1 MIDFDDKLRELVDS
15 VSEMSELPDEV
26 KQVAREIT
34 GGFRDCL
41 HNRIK
46 SQVEMLLPI
55 IDDLKKEMIP
65 SNLDQDLNR
74 EELENM
80 LSS

>member
-1 MIDFDDKLRELVDS
+1 M
-15 VSEMSELPDEV
+15 
-26 KQVAREIT
+26 T
-34 GGFRDCL
+34 GGFRD
-41 HNRIK
+41 HVRDRIK

-55 IDDLKKEMIP
+55 IDELKKEMIP

-74 EELENM
+74 EELKNM